1 MRTAAKEAE
10 KQIADLRAE
19 ADAASQEIASLKE
32 QVAAPRVDEAAN
44 K

>member
-19 ADAASQEIASLKE
+19 ADATRQAMATHRE
-32 QVAAPRVDEAAN
+32 QIAAPRVDEAAN